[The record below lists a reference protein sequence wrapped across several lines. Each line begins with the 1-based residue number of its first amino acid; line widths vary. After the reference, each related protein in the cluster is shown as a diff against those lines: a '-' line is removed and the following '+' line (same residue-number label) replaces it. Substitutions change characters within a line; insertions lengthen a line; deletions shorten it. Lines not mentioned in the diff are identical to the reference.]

1 MQNTSMFDRP
11 ATELMTPGIEEKTG
25 QPLSDDI
32 RGRLDAGM
40 DSLKSRA
47 QTIPQLIDKSL
58 FYFSN
63 RPLYYN
69 DNACKIL
76 DDDGKSRLTSLL
88 PKLAAAED
96 WTQDSLEEL
105 VKSYAAEINEKLGKI
120 AQPLRAALTGTN
132 VSPSIEI
139 AATSDKIPGRIEDAI
154 LV

>member
-1 MQNTSMFDRP
+1 
-11 ATELMTPGIEEKTG
+11 MTPGIEEKTG

-96 WTQDSLEEL
+96 WT
-105 VKSYAAEINEKLGKI
+105 
-120 AQPLRAALTGTN
+120 
-132 VSPSIEI
+132 
-139 AATSDKIPGRIEDAI
+139 RIRSS
-154 LV
+154 